1 MISHA
6 VYTIRPS
13 FLLRLCPTGAYALR
27 RINLRKAQAARLN
40 TIRDINRQIVL
51 NYVRE
56 REPISRAE
64 IARETELQRSTISA
78 IVEELKIEGLVEE
91 VGEGVSTGGRRPTML
106 KLRTKEAIA
115 LGVAITPTLTTVA
128 TSDLAGRVISQQ
140 EFLTN
145 PDPLK
150 TLDEVI
156 ALVRKHSQLNR
167 GVEAVGVSLPGL
179 VDPATGT
186 AIYVPYFHWRDLPV
200 GEVISSAISL
210 PVIID
215 NDANAVALAELWFG
229 RPEVTDARDFIM
241 VLVAEGVGTGIIFDG
256 QVYRGQRGA
265 AGEFG
270 HMVIGTNAPVA
281 CSCGNDDCW
290 EAFSSERAALA
301 RYGRLSGAGEASS
314 IGFPELVDR
323 ALGGEANAKAAL
335 VETAHFLSIG
345 ISNLV
350 VGFSPEAVVVGGN
363 IARAWSLV
371 ENALTERIERSVRR
385 GLPSARI
392 MPSTLGDKPELRGA
406 LSLVLA
412 GKFAAAFA
420 A

>member
-1 MISHA
+1 
-6 VYTIRPS
+6 
-13 FLLRLCPTGAYALR
+13 LR
-27 RINLRKAQAARLN
+27 RLDLRKAQAARLN

-64 IARETELQRSTISA
+64 IARETDLQRSTISQ
-78 IVEELKIEGLVEE
+78 IVESLKDEGLVEE
-91 VGEGVSTGGRRPTML
+91 VGEGESTGGRRPTLL

-115 LGVAITPTLTTVA
+115 IGVAITPTCTTVA
-128 TSDLAGRVISQQ
+128 TSDLAGRVIEQK
-140 EFLTN
+140 EFLTD
-145 PDPLK
+145 PDHTK
-150 TLDEVI
+150 TLKRVI
-156 ALVRKHSQLNR
+156 ALVQEFSGRNKGSIE
-167 GVEAVGVSLPGL
+167 GVGVSLPGL
-179 VDPATGT
+179 VDPSTGK
-186 AIYVPYFHWRDLPV
+186 AVYVPYFKWRDLPV
-200 GEVISSAISL
+200 SEVISTAVGL
-210 PVIID
+210 PVVID

-229 RPEVTDARDFIM
+229 RPEVSDARDFIL

-270 HMVIGTNAPVA
+270 HMVIGARAPVP
-281 CSCGNDDCW
+281 CSCGSHDCW

-301 RYGRLSGAGEASS
+301 RYQNLAGDENHAQLV
-314 IGFPELVDR
+314 FRDLVDR
-323 ALGGEANAKAAL
+323 ALAGDANAKTAL
-335 VETAHFLSIG
+335 IETALCLGVG

-350 VGFSPEAVVVGGN
+350 VGFSPEAVVVGGE

-371 ENALTERIERSVRR
+371 ETALTKTVEHSIRR
-385 GLPSARI
+385 GLASARI
-392 MPSTLGDKPELRGA
+392 LPSTLGEKPILRGA

-412 GKFAAAFA
+412 SKFAAAFA

>member
-1 MISHA
+1 M
-6 VYTIRPS
+6 
-13 FLLRLCPTGAYALR
+13 R

-64 IARETELQRSTISA
+64 IARETQLQRSTVSV
-78 IVEELKIEGLVEE
+78 IVEALKREGLVEE
-91 VGEGVSTGGRRPTML
+91 VGEGESTGGRRPTL
-106 KLRTKEAIA
+106 LRLRSKEALAI
-115 LGVAITPTLTTVA
+115 GVAITPTRTTVA
-128 TSDLAGRVISQQ
+128 TSDLAGRVIAQQ
-140 EFLTN
+140 EFLTQID
-145 PDPLK
+145 PDQ
-150 TLDEVI
+150 TLNQVI
-156 ALVRKHSQLNR
+156 EQVQTFIANNR
-167 GVEAVGVSLPGL
+167 GIEAVGVSLPGL

-186 AIYVPYFHWRDLPV
+186 AIYIPYFKWRDVPV
-200 GEVISSAISL
+200 AEIISSAVGL

-229 RPEVTDARDFIM
+229 RPEVSDARDFIL

-270 HMVIGTNAPVA
+270 HMVIGTHAPVA
-281 CSCGNDDCW
+281 CSCGNHDCW

-301 RYGRLSGAGEASS
+301 RYATFSKGATVTPAN
-314 IGFPELVDR
+314 FKQLVDR
-323 ALGGEANAKAAL
+323 ALEGESYAKQAL
-335 VETAHFLSIG
+335 VETALCLGVG

-350 VGFSPEAVVVGGN
+350 VGFSPEAVVVGGE
-363 IARAWSLV
+363 IARAWDFV
-371 ENALTERIERSVRR
+371 EDALKETIEHSVRR

-392 MPSTLGDKPELRGA
+392 LPSTLGEKPMLRGA
-406 LSLVLA
+406 ISLVLA
-412 GKFAAAFA
+412 SKFAAAFA